1 MNTETFFR
9 LTVFAT
15 LAISVGISGY
25 FRRKADLAT
34 NEAVSRKVDGSMLMN
49 IIRLGGLAL
58 WFSPLV
64 YALNPGWM
72 AWSKL
77 GLPEGVRWLG
87 AGLGLLS
94 VFGVYWLFS
103 NIGNNITAT
112 SATRR
117 EHKLVTSGP
126 YRWIRHPLY
135 TFGLTLFISLGLM
148 ADNWFMMLLGAL
160 AFLVMVIR
168 TPKEEAG
175 LIEKFG
181 DAYRNY
187 MKTTGAF
194 LPKLF

>member
-1 MNTETFFR
+1 MNIETFFR

-15 LAISVGISGY
+15 LATSVGISGY
-25 FRRKADLAT
+25 FRRKADQET
-34 NEAVSRKVDGSMLMN
+34 NETISRKVDGNALMN

-58 WFSPLV
+58 WLSPLV
-64 YALNPGWM
+64 YAFNPAWM
-72 AWSKL
+72 NWSKL
-77 GLPEGVRWLG
+77 DLPEGLRWLG

-112 SATRR
+112 SATRK
-117 EHKLVTSGP
+117 EHKLVTRGP

-135 TFGLTLFISLGLM
+135 TFGLMLFVALGLM
-148 ADNWFMMLLGAL
+148 ADNWFIMMLGGLT
-160 AFLVMVIR
+160 FLVMVLR

-181 DAYRNY
+181 DEYLNY